1 MARSENGG
9 RYRMSA
15 TPAIV
20 MAEIFAVAAI
30 TLMLVSVLHFEGG
43 ISLKAANN
51 SVRLFNAHFLFML
64 FGPIISTGQAIMAF
78 KMVPGTKKAR
88 KIVHMLLNLLGIF
101 LGALGLVAIFRF
113 YKESGWTPNVPN
125 VHSLHSWTGLGLIGL
140 YVIQFFL
147 GFTFFLFPGAKK
159 NMRTDMKPWHVF
171 LGLTIFILA
180 IFTSGTGLIQR
191 FRFLQLLRG
200 REAFM
205 LNFIG
210 IDIVLFGISVVLS
223 VILS

>member
-1 MARSENGG
+1 MARSKNGG

-20 MAEIFAVAAI
+20 MAEIFAVTAI

-43 ISLKAANN
+43 FSLKAENKR
-51 SVRLFNAHFLFML
+51 VRLFNAHFLFML

-78 KMVPGTKKAR
+78 KIVPGTRKAR

-101 LGALGLVAIFRF
+101 LGALGLIAIFRL
-113 YKESGWTPNVPN
+113 YKESQWAPN
-125 VHSLHSWTGLGLIGL
+125 VHSLHSWTGLGVIGL

-159 NMRTDMKPWHVF
+159 NMRTDMKPWHAF
-171 LGLTIFILA
+171 LGLTIFMLA

-191 FRFLQLLRG
+191 FRFLELMKG
-200 REAFM
+200 REALL
-205 LNFIG
+205 LNFTG
-210 IDIVLFGISVVLS
+210 IAIVLFGISVVLS